1 MIEYDTGKRF
11 TMDVKFFEFRIL
23 DSCVQHTCTR
33 ATVRL
38 SMIVKIYSENIYRL
52 PSYRRDREI
61 FFHRNSSQLAV
72 SRAISRFLNII
83 RNGNKVVSGT
93 SFQFRRASFR
103 CIWWESLITTFP
115 IGENMV
121 MKTEK
126 RRISRPEIVISAYTT
141 ETIVIT
147 DDIMK
152 IAVAVDSP
160 R

>member
-1 MIEYDTGKRF
+1 
-11 TMDVKFFEFRIL
+11 
-23 DSCVQHTCTR
+23 
-33 ATVRL
+33 
-38 SMIVKIYSENIYRL
+38 
-52 PSYRRDREI
+52 
-61 FFHRNSSQLAV
+61 
-72 SRAISRFLNII
+72 
-83 RNGNKVVSGT
+83 
-93 SFQFRRASFR
+93 
-103 CIWWESLITTFP
+103 
-115 IGENMV
+115 MV